1 MYRKNSKITLL
12 QVVGMN
18 WIEIPAGQY
27 KLVSEKDKKS
37 TCQIELKV
45 K

>member
-1 MYRKNSKITLL
+1 MTLL

-45 K
+45 R